1 MTTRENVAKLFA
13 ISGHMLLS
21 DLDQIEVQYDLNL
34 GHKIRDAAQ
43 DTDETYY
50 PQFEES
56 IRREAA
62 QMARHY
68 EIFYCLEKTIR
79 RLISEALEAEHG
91 EGWWDSGCIPEN
103 IHQTVADRVRKEI
116 DSGVTRRSLDNIDYT
131 TFGELAEVIRG
142 NWEVFGAIFMS
153 PKAVTKIMTALN
165 TVRGPI
171 AHCSPLAEDEMLRLK
186 LAVRDWFRQMD

>member
-1 MTTRENVAKLFA
+1 
-13 ISGHMLLS
+13 
-21 DLDQIEVQYDLNL
+21 
-34 GHKIRDAAQ
+34 
-43 DTDETYY
+43 
-50 PQFEES
+50 
-56 IRREAA
+56 
-62 QMARHY
+62 
-68 EIFYCLEKTIR
+68 
-79 RLISEALEAEHG
+79 
-91 EGWWDSGCIPEN
+91 
-103 IHQTVADRVRKEI
+103 VRKEI